1 MTAQKTQTG
10 SSAAAGHAA
19 AAGYDGQFRVA
30 GYDGNYYASTLTED
44 RTWPALEGAVDA
56 DVCIVGGGFAGV
68 NTLLGLRERGVDAVL
83 LESARIGWGASGR
96 NAGFVAKGYAAGE
109 ASLLSKYGK
118 DKAKRLVTL
127 TKNARGLIRDR
138 INKYNID
145 CGPVIDGVLTVAWHD
160 QPGELVD
167 TIKIANEDFDLGF
180 EFKSREEVREM
191 CRTSRYYD
199 GIFSPH
205 DFQMNPLKFLR
216 GLAVAAD
223 GLGGRIYE
231 QSAVTS
237 LAKDGGAWVV
247 KTAQGTVR
255 AKHVVLSTAVYG
267 DAVDKRLQFAAIP
280 VQTYIMVTE
289 PISEDAYAASL
300 NTKHAI
306 YDTRFCS
313 DYYRRLPEGRLL
325 WGGRVGLFAHPDNIA
340 EAMTGD
346 LLKVYPQLKGLV
358 KPAFAWSGLLSYAA
372 HKMPMIGMLEDGLW
386 YNTGYGGHGLCPTTA
401 GGEIVA
407 AAIAA
412 GDQGYHAFDDFRLS
426 FTGGKAGRYGAQMVY
441 LWWKLRDH
449 LNI

>member
-1 MTAQKTQTG
+1 MTSQN
-10 SSAAAGHAA
+10 AAGNKF
-19 AAGYDGQFRVA
+19 AGDMINPVDGYASGRLA

-44 RTWPALEGAVDA
+44 RTWPALESAIET
-56 DVCIVGGGFAGV
+56 DVCVVGGGLAGV
-68 NTLLGLRERGVDAVL
+68 NTVLGLRERGKDAVL

-109 ASLLSKYGK
+109 GSLLSKYGK
-118 DKAKRLVTL
+118 DKAKTLVSL

-138 INKYNID
+138 MTKYNID

-160 QPGELVD
+160 HPAAIVD
-167 TIKIANEDFDLGF
+167 AIKQANDHFDLGF
-180 EFKSREEVREM
+180 EYRSREEVRAL
-191 CRTSRYYD
+191 CRTERYYD

-205 DFQMNPLKFLR
+205 DYQMNPLKFLR
-216 GLAVAAD
+216 GLAFAAD
-223 GLGGRIYE
+223 ALGARIFE
-231 QSAVTS
+231 QSGVTS
-237 LAKDGGAWVV
+237 ITKDGAAWIV
-247 KTAQGTVR
+247 KTARGSVR
-255 AKHVVLSTAVYG
+255 AKDVVLSTAVYG
-267 DAVDKRLQFAAIP
+267 DAVDKRLQHAAIP

-289 PISEDAYAASL
+289 PISDDAYAASL
-300 NTKHAI
+300 NTEYAI
-306 YDTRFCS
+306 YDSRFCS

-346 LLKVYPQLKGLV
+346 LYKVYPQLKGVV
-358 KPAFAWSGLLSYAA
+358 KPAFAWAGLLSYAA
-372 HKMPMIGMLEDGLW
+372 HKMPMIGKLEDGLW

-401 GGEIVA
+401 GGEIMA

-412 GDQGYHAFDDFRLS
+412 GDQGYRAFDDFRLS
-426 FTGGKAGRYGAQMVY
+426 YTGGKAGRYGAQMVY

>member
-1 MTAQKTQTG
+1 MDMQNKKTG
-10 SSAAAGHAA
+10 SAAAGR
-19 AAGYDGQFRVA
+19 GRVS

-44 RTWPALEGAVDA
+44 RTWPALGAA
-56 DVCIVGGGFAGV
+56 IETDVCVIGGGLAGM
-68 NTLLGLRERGVDAVL
+68 NTLLGLRERGLSGVL
-83 LESARIGWGASGR
+83 LEASRIGWGASGR
-96 NAGFVAKGYAAGE
+96 NAGFVAKGFAAGE
-109 ASLLSKYGK
+109 AELLGKYGK
-118 DKAKRLVTL
+118 EKATALVSM
-127 TKNARGLIRDR
+127 TKNARSLIRDR
-138 INKYNID
+138 IAKYNID

-160 QPGELVD
+160 QPGALVD
-167 TIKIANEDFDLGF
+167 KIKIANENFDLGF
-180 EFKSREEVREM
+180 EFKSREEVRAL

-223 GLGGRIYE
+223 GLGGEIYE
-231 QSAVTS
+231 QSAVTG
-237 LAKDGGAWVV
+237 LEKQGAHWLV
-247 KTAQGTVR
+247 KTAQGSVK
-255 AKHVVLSTAVYG
+255 AKHVVISTAVYG
-267 DAVDKRLQFAAIP
+267 EAVDKRLQFAAIP

-289 PISEDAYAASL
+289 PISEEDYAVSL
-300 NTKHAI
+300 NTPYAI
-306 YDTRFCS
+306 YDSRFCS

-340 EAMTGD
+340 EAMTHD
-346 LLKVYPQLKGLV
+346 ILKVYPQLKGKV

-372 HKMPMIGMLEDGLW
+372 HKMPMIGLLEEGLW

-401 GGEIVA
+401 GGEVVA

>member
-1 MTAQKTQTG
+1 MTAAKTQQTG
-10 SSAAAGHAA
+10 NKTAGT
-19 AAGYDGQFRVA
+19 DGNSRIS

-44 RTWPALEGAVDA
+44 RTWPALDRALEAE
-56 DVCIVGGGFAGV
+56 VCIVGGGLAGM

-83 LESARIGWGASGR
+83 LESSRIGWGASGR

-109 ASLLSKYGK
+109 GSLLGKYGK

-127 TKNARGLIRDR
+127 TKNARGLIRER
-138 INKYNID
+138 IAKYDID
-145 CGPVIDGVLTVAWHD
+145 CGPVVDGVLTVAWHD
-160 QPGELVD
+160 HPGQVVD
-167 TIKIANEDFDLGF
+167 AIRSANENFDLGF
-180 EFKSREEVREM
+180 EFRSREEGREM
-191 CRTSRYYD
+191 CRTSRYHD

-205 DFQMNPLKFLR
+205 DFQLNPLKLLR
-216 GLAVAAD
+216 GLAAAAD
-223 GLGGRIYE
+223 KLGGRIYE

-237 LAKDGGAWVV
+237 VTKDGAAWLV
-247 KTAQGTVR
+247 KTAAGSVR
-255 AKHVVLSTAVYG
+255 AKHVVLSTSVYG
-267 DAVDKRLQFAAIP
+267 EQVDKRLQFAAIP

-306 YDTRFCS
+306 YDSRFCS

-346 LLKVYPQLKGLV
+346 MLKVYPQLKGLV

-372 HKMPMIGMLEDGLW
+372 HKMPMIGMLEEGLW

-401 GGEIVA
+401 GGEIMA

-412 GDQGYHAFDDFRLS
+412 GDEGYHAFDDFRLS

>member
-1 MTAQKTQTG
+1 MTAQAAKTGGHSAGG
-10 SSAAAGHAA
+10 SNRIS
-19 AAGYDGQFRVA
+19 
-30 GYDGNYYASTLTED
+30 GYDGNYYATTLTEN
-44 RTWPALEGAVDA
+44 REWPALDGAQEA
-56 DVCIVGGGFAGV
+56 EVCVVGGGLAGV
-68 NTLLGLRERGVDAVL
+68 NTLLGLRERGIDAVL

-109 ASLLSKYGK
+109 GSLLAKYGM
-118 DKAKRLVTL
+118 DKAKTLVSL
-127 TKNARGLIRDR
+127 TKNARSLIRER
-138 INKYNID
+138 IQKYDID

-160 QPGELVD
+160 QPGAIVD
-167 TIKIANEDFDLGF
+167 AINTANDHFDLGF
-180 EFKSREEVREM
+180 EFKSRQEVREM
-191 CRTSRYYD
+191 CRTSRYHD

-205 DFQMNPLKFLR
+205 DYQMNPLKFLR
-216 GLAVAAD
+216 GLAAAAD
-223 GLGGRIYE
+223 KIGGRIFE

-237 LAKDGGAWVV
+237 LTKDGAGWLV
-247 KTAQGTVR
+247 KTAAGSVR

-289 PISEDAYAASL
+289 PISEDVYAASL
-300 NTKHAI
+300 NTRYAI
-306 YDTRFCS
+306 YDSRFCS

-340 EAMTGD
+340 AAMTED
-346 LLKVYPQLKGLV
+346 MLKVYPQLRGIV

-372 HKMPMIGMLEDGLW
+372 HKMPMIGKLEDGLW
-386 YNTGYGGHGLCPTTA
+386 YNTGYGGHGICPTTA

-412 GDQGYHAFDDFRLS
+412 GDTGYRAFDDFRLS